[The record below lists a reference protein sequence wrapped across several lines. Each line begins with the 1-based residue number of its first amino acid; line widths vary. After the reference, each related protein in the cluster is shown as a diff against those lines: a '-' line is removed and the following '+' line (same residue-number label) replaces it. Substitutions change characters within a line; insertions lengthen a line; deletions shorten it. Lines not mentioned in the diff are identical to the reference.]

1 MHLTIDKVLYT
12 DSELAEMLGI
22 TKRHLRN
29 LRKKGILNFFPTK
42 PIRYTRNMVE
52 EFVKAIERNPNLL
65 KPDENY

>member
-1 MHLTIDKVLYT
+1 MHLTLDKVLYT
-12 DSELAEMLGI
+12 DSELSEMLGI
-22 TKRHLRN
+22 TKRHMRN
-29 LRKKGILNFFPTK
+29 LRKKGIINFFPTK

>member
-12 DSELAEMLGI
+12 DSELSEMLGI
-22 TKRHLRN
+22 TKRHMRN
-29 LRKKGILNFFPTK
+29 LRKKGIINFFPTK
-42 PIRYTRNMVE
+42 PIRYTRNMLE

>member
-12 DSELAEMLGI
+12 DSELSEMLGI
-22 TKRHLRN
+22 TKRHMRN
-29 LRKKGILNFFPTK
+29 LRKKGIINFFPTK

>member
-1 MHLTIDKVLYT
+1 MHLTLDKVLYT

-52 EFVKAIERNPNLL
+52 DFVKAIERNPSLL
-65 KPDENY
+65 VPDENY

>member
-1 MHLTIDKVLYT
+1 MHLTLDKVLYT

-65 KPDENY
+65 VPDENY

>member
-42 PIRYTRNMVE
+42 TIRYTRNMVE

>member
-1 MHLTIDKVLYT
+1 MHLTVDKVLYT